1 MYQNK
6 HIFIFF
12 FCFSSDTYKY
22 FSDEILQPNRI
33 RIKLYWITTYIDQ
46 LIVISILEI
55 PKDSGIIQIGQVR
68 HIIHFIK
75 FGRIDLENLLFF
87 QILFLKTK
95 QIICVVWFLLYMSKP
110 KSICTYLIGLVV
122 LPYNFVNSIWS
133 IWSIYLTSKYHWWK
147 YIL

>member
-1 MYQNK
+1 MAWDGTLTPPPIHNEKAKKGNGSTMYQNK

-12 FCFSSDTYKY
+12 FCFSSY
-22 FSDEILQPNRI
+22 ILEWWN

-95 QIICVVWFLLYMSKP
+95 QIIFVVWSLDVQAQ
-110 KSICTYLIGLVV
+110 INTYLIGLV
-122 LPYNFVNSIWS
+122 SSTI
-133 IWSIYLTSKYHWWK
+133 
-147 YIL
+147 

>member
-1 MYQNK
+1 M
-6 HIFIFF
+6 
-12 FCFSSDTYKY
+12 
-22 FSDEILQPNRI
+22 SDEILQPNRI
-33 RIKLYWITTYIDQ
+33 GIKLYWITTYIDQ

-95 QIICVVWFLLYMSKP
+95 QIIFVVWSLDVQAQ
-110 KSICTYLIGLVV
+110 INTYLIGLVV
-122 LPYNFVNSIWS
+122 PYNFVNSIGI
-133 IWSIYLTSKYHWWK
+133 IWSIYLTSLMKIHTISYGIVYYHSELNVTWF
-147 YIL
+147 